1 MVGGGVAASVATR
14 MVRNNEP
21 LTPEICRRRSP
32 PLTL

>member
-14 MVRNNEP
+14 MVRNNEL